1 MPSHRTAKTI
11 DDLLIQARAR
21 LPHRPSPAEAFH
33 ALQNG
38 SLLVDI
44 RGDEQRRADGL
55 IPGAIV
61 LPRNSLEWRCDP
73 SSQWRHPAIFSRE
86 VHLILVCHEGYQSSL
101 AAATLQQLG
110 LANATDLDGGFTA
123 WAASGLPVTRP
134 MPAPPPQPKGANMAD
149 IAELH
154 ARALESTGAIVAG
167 IPPDRW
173 HDSTPRAGWD
183 VRALVNHLVSG
194 NLWAAE
200 LAAGAAI
207 DDVGGRLDGDL
218 LGSDPAVSYAESAE
232 SAAAAFRRPGALE
245 APCAVSYGPVP
256 GSVYAGHRFIDVFV
270 HGWDLAAATG
280 RGTTLDAGLLEA
292 CQEILEP
299 QLAAFRAAGAF
310 GGEAE
315 VPPGASAQTR
325 FLARLGR
332 RG

>member
-1 MPSHRTAKTI
+1 MTVAVRAFDGRLTVAERN
-11 DDLLIQARAR
+11 QADA
-21 LPHRPSPAEAFH
+21 
-33 ALQNG
+33 G
-38 SLLVDI
+38 ST
-44 RGDEQRRADGL
+44 
-55 IPGAIV
+55 
-61 LPRNSLEWRCDP
+61 
-73 SSQWRHPAIFSRE
+73 SSTE
-86 VHLILVCHEGYQSSL
+86 
-101 AAATLQQLG
+101 
-110 LANATDLDGGFTA
+110 
-123 WAASGLPVTRP
+123 
-134 MPAPPPQPKGANMAD
+134 GANMAD

-173 HDSTPRAGWD
+173 LDATPCAGWD

-200 LAAGAAI
+200 LAAGATI

-218 LGSDPAVSYAESAE
+218 LGSAPARSYTESAT
-232 SAAAAFRRPGALE
+232 SAAAAFRRPGVLD

-256 GSVYAGHRFIDVFV
+256 GSVYAGHRFVDVFI

-280 RGTTLDAGLLEA
+280 QDTTLDAGLLEA

-299 QLAAFRAAGAF
+299 QLDAFREAGAF
-310 GGEAE
+310 GGEVD
-315 VPPGASAQTR
+315 VPPGASAQAR